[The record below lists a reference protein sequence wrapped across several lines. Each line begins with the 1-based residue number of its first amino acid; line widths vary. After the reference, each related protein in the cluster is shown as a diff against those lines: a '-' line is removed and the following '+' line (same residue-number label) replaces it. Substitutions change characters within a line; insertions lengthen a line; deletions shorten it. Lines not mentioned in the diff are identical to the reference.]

1 MTTSSAPLPAA
12 RSRKALWLGLA
23 LGGAVIVLFLLGKA
37 GLLGSLEA
45 FIRQMQALAD
55 TPWALPAVIALFC
68 GAAFL
73 GIPQFGLIGA
83 AVVAFG
89 PLYGAFYAWLATLVS
104 GCLTFWLGRFSGQ
117 AAVARFSGERA
128 ARFASF
134 VSRNTFA
141 ASAIVRNVP
150 TGPFLIVN
158 MAFGAVRANFP
169 GFLAGMALGI
179 IPKILLVTLAGQG
192 LVKAISGSL
201 LVASGFVLAA
211 LLVFAAIWAYV
222 RHRRRTGQI
231 IAPLQAG
238 AVDSDEQKPD

>member
-1 MTTSSAPLPAA
+1 MEETAQPVPAA

-23 LGGAVIVLFLLGKA
+23 FGGAVIVLFLLGKA

-55 TPWALPAVIALFC
+55 TPWALPAVIGLFC

-89 PLYGAFYAWLATLVS
+89 PFHGAFYAWLATLAS
-104 GCLTFWLGRFSGQ
+104 GSLTFWLGRFSGQ

-128 ARFASF
+128 ARFTSF
-134 VSRNTFA
+134 VSRNAFA

-158 MAFGAVRANFP
+158 MAFGAVRANYP
-169 GFLAGMALGI
+169 GFLGGMAIGI

-192 LVKAISGSL
+192 LVKAINGSL
-201 LVASGFVLAA
+201 LVAAGFVLAA
-211 LLVFAAIWAYV
+211 FLVFLAIWAYV
-222 RHRRRTGQI
+222 RQRRQTGKI
-231 IAPLQAG
+231 IAPLQARPL
-238 AVDSDEQKPD
+238 DTDEQNPD